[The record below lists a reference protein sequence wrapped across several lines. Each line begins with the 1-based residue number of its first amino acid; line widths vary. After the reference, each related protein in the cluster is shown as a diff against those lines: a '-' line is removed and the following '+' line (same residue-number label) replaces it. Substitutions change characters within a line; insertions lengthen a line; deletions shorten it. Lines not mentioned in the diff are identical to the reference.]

1 MPEQPAARIHSDV
14 PVGVVLLAFA
24 ALTYW
29 LTTSFRSV
37 PAMLSQNIPPTFFP
51 RLVIGLI
58 ALLSLGLIARGV
70 GRTPSRKT
78 PIGRKVLETAA
89 LIVLTPLAITIVGTW
104 PTIVLVSFVLPALW
118 HERRWRLMALLAV
131 VLPAFIY
138 GLFGLALGLR
148 FPAGLI
154 AGILS

>member
-1 MPEQPAARIHSDV
+1 MPEQSAARIHGDV
-14 PVGVVLLAFA
+14 LAGIVLLAFA
-24 ALTYW
+24 AVAYW
-29 LTTSFRSV
+29 LTTDFPSV

-58 ALLSLGLIARGV
+58 ALLSLALIARGV
-70 GRTPSRKT
+70 GRAPPSRT
-78 PIGRKVLETAA
+78 PIGRKVPQTAA
-89 LIVLTPLAITIVGTW
+89 LVLLTPLAITIVGTW
-104 PTIVLVSFVLPALW
+104 PTIVIVCFALPLLW

-131 VLPAFIY
+131 LLPAFIY

-154 AGILS
+154 AGVLS